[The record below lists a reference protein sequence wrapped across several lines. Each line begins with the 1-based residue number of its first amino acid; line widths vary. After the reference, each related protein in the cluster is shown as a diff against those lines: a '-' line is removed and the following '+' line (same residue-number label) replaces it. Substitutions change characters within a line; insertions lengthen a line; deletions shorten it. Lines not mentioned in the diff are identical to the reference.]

1 MLCFC
6 GLSLSLI
13 KKDSVREKFNAKRK
27 HQIPSFTQEQLSLS
41 SLSLLS
47 PFCQLH
53 FLYLYLKIKISLSKI
68 RVRYQKTKYPTS
80 NEMMKEKI
88 EGGEKENKIYILIN
102 NNIGP
107 VFVKNTTSPINLT
120 VTKSAKKKNVKVK
133 ISYGTEGWDHR
144 WEKNEIVLYFLF
156 IYLLKRERER
166 KREFMENRV
175 LLDVLSVCE
184 DFWKMLS
191 GQREQS
197 ALLFV
202 SFFLLLLFT
211 FHFFFF

>member
-1 MLCFC
+1 
-6 GLSLSLI
+6 
-13 KKDSVREKFNAKRK
+13 
-27 HQIPSFTQEQLSLS
+27 
-41 SLSLLS
+41 
-47 PFCQLH
+47 
-53 FLYLYLKIKISLSKI
+53 
-68 RVRYQKTKYPTS
+68 
-80 NEMMKEKI
+80 MMKEKI

-120 VTKSAKKKNVKVK
+120 VTKSAKKKKNVKVK

-211 FHFFFF
+211 FHFFFLIF

>member
-47 PFCQLH
+47 PFCLLH

-120 VTKSAKKKNVKVK
+120 VTKSAKKKKCK
-133 ISYGTEGWDHR
+133 S
-144 WEKNEIVLYFLF
+144 KN
-156 IYLLKRERER
+156 
-166 KREFMENRV
+166 
-175 LLDVLSVCE
+175 
-184 DFWKMLS
+184 
-191 GQREQS
+191 
-197 ALLFV
+197 
-202 SFFLLLLFT
+202 
-211 FHFFFF
+211 